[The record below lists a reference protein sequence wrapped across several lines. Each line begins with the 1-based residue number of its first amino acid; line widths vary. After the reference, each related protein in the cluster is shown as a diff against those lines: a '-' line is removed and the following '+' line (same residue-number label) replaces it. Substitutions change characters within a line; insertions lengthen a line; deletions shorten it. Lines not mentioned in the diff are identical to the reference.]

1 MRRINCFVPDL
12 ETAGTVTDELLLARI
27 EERHIHVIAS

>member
-27 EERHIHVIAS
+27 AERHIHVIAS